1 MNNQTETPHDVTASD
16 NDLERIAELA
26 TLVAAAQDALTDDM
40 VNRLAAAFSEGI
52 MLLDRLTR
60 NEGLMNLLLMLD
72 RPEIQELMVGLS
84 DGLIQMSREYA
95 TTPPSKGGLISMMR
109 LASEPGTQEGLK
121 SLSLLGKYMS
131 ESIRELHR
139 HGGKKEVLS
148 P

>member
-1 MNNQTETPHDVTASD
+1 MTNQTETSLDATTSD
-16 NDLERIAELA
+16 KDLERIAELA
-26 TLVAAAQDALTDDM
+26 SIVAAAQDALTDDM

-60 NEGLMNLLLMLD
+60 NDGLMNLLLVLD
-72 RPEIQELMVGLS
+72 KPEIQQLMIGLS
-84 DGLIQMSREYA
+84 DGLTKMSREYA

-139 HGGKKEVLS
+139 RGG
-148 P
+148 